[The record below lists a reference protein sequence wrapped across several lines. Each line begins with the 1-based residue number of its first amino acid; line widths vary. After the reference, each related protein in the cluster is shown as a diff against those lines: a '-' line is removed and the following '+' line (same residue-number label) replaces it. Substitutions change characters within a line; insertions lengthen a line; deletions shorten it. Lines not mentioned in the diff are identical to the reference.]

1 MKEIFY
7 QSETIKIANAT
18 DPRAYRHEIILDQAY
33 TSCVGFAI
41 IEVKDGGIATY
52 RVGVEDRDKTIV
64 SPVNKKFLMSE
75 PIAGLKLENRVIPVN
90 IRAEGHKIKIITD
103 LPEITKSVLQYDV
116 ILVLQREV
124 KKN

>member
-7 QSETIKIANAT
+7 QSETIKILNGT

-33 TSCVGFAI
+33 TSCVGLTI
-41 IEVKDGGIATY
+41 IEVADGGISTY
-52 RVGVEDRDKTIV
+52 KVGVEDRDKTII

-75 PIAGLKLENRVIPVN
+75 PVAGLKLENRVVPVN

-103 LPEITKSVLQYDV
+103 LPEITKSELQYDV
-116 ILVLQREV
+116 VLVLQREV
-124 KKN
+124 KNN